1 MKKLGVG
8 SKSGGSS
15 VVLRGVPTVAEKA
28 PMTIAP
34 KAIDKAQVPFE
45 QFRLPLDVWRHHI
58 LSQITYSELS
68 FFSQASR
75 YTREVALNTIDKLFQ
90 SIDRD
95 LDMAA
100 MLRQAKQDGVKLNI
114 PLIIRL
120 CKLPNA
126 GELFYT
132 LLPEKNAS
140 WALAAISGDL
150 QWLND
155 EYPDFYMH
163 LETEPFD
170 PPMGRP
176 KSILYFF
183 TMCDDLNIFE
193 HVIVNTLERY
203 ADDIEYQS
211 YIIRECNYI
220 AGRVGNFAICDFL
233 ENKFGVLPD
242 QRFEN
247 RQSTVHFYAYHGEV
261 SRFKAALIKYKGI
274 EKQPSDLTGYLIH
287 DVVRGGHLAIF
298 NLFMEICPATV
309 TQLVPRL
316 KKTCVHLAAEF
327 GRAEILKRLITWHRL
342 GACTPDANGLTP
354 LHYST
359 ANGRRECFNI
369 LLPSYEDHF
378 SYEEIIAS
386 AAHQAVAKNHMDF
399 FDQYVEEFGEVC
411 INARTPNGTPLAHQL
426 LESRNMRTAIR
437 LFYDHHA
444 DLLAKNSRGEIAI
457 VFIAR
462 MAIERKIPLWHFIVD
477 FLNEFNRHFDNQLHL
492 ISDNYGNTL
501 ETLIIR
507 VGKQALFPNLQFSS
521 NSNALKP

>member
-1 MKKLGVG
+1 
-8 SKSGGSS
+8 
-15 VVLRGVPTVAEKA
+15 
-28 PMTIAP
+28 
-34 KAIDKAQVPFE
+34 
-45 QFRLPLDVWRHHI
+45 
-58 LSQITYSELS
+58 
-68 FFSQASR
+68 
-75 YTREVALNTIDKLFQ
+75 
-90 SIDRD
+90 
-95 LDMAA
+95 
-100 MLRQAKQDGVKLNI
+100 MLRQAKRDGVKLNI

-150 QWLND
+150 KWLND

-163 LETEPFD
+163 IETEPFD

-183 TMCDDLNIFE
+183 TMCDDLAIFE
-193 HVIVNTLERY
+193 HVVFDIFKRY
-203 ADDIEYQS
+203 EDDSEYQS
-211 YIIRECNYI
+211 YLIRECNYI

-233 ENKFGVLPD
+233 EKEFGVLPN

-261 SRFKAALIKYKGI
+261 SRFKVALTKYKGI
-274 EKQPSDLTGYLIH
+274 ENESSELTGYLIH

-298 NLFMEICPATV
+298 NLLMETCSSTV

-369 LLPSYEDHF
+369 LLPSYQDHF
-378 SYEEIIAS
+378 NYAEIIAS
-386 AAHQAVAKNHMDF
+386 AGHQAVANNHMDF
-399 FDQYVEEFGEVC
+399 FDQYVKEFGEVC

-426 LESRNMRTAIR
+426 LGSRNMHTAIR
-437 LFYDHHA
+437 LVFEHHA
-444 DLLAKNSRGEIAI
+444 DLLAKNNRGEIAI

-462 MAIERKIPLWHFIVD
+462 VAIERKIPLWHFIVD
-477 FLNEFNRHFDNQLHL
+477 FLEEFNPRFDNQLHL

-501 ETLIIR
+501 ESLIIR
-507 VGKQALFPNLQFSS
+507 AGKQVLFPNLQFSS
-521 NSNALKP
+521 NSNTLKL